1 MFETGSKVA
10 KAREAHALDCMRRWI
25 NEVFPGQTTSFWCIE
40 LYDKRIVHTW
50 YTQKIVS
57 QQ

>member
-40 LYDKRIVHTW
+40 LYDKRIVHT
-50 YTQKIVS
+50 
-57 QQ
+57 